1 MGVETNRA
9 LVARRQETSRHIE
22 RAVREAQRRSPEVAG
37 RRARIGAATRA
48 GRAAVKSRHQ
58 AQSRLITALRR
69 LIADGLSIRD
79 ASERLGLP
87 YHEARQLIRAAEVA
101 ERTATPPKVSP
112 SAPTSETPMPPG
124 PPGCG

>member
-9 LVARRQETSRHIE
+9 LVARRQETTRHIE

-48 GRAAVKSRHQ
+48 GQAAVKSRQ
-58 AQSRLITALRR
+58 EAQRRLITALRR

-101 ERTATPPKVSP
+101 ERTALLPK
-112 SAPTSETPMPPG
+112 
-124 PPGCG
+124 